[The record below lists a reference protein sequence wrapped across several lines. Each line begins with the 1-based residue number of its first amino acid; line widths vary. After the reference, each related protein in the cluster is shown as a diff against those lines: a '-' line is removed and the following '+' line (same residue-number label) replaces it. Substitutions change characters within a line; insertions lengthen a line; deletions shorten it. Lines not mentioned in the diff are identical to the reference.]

1 MSDGPT
7 QVFVYYRVRVA
18 DGAAAI
24 AAAQAGQAHLR
35 VTLPGLACTL
45 SRRVDDAAEHLTLM
59 ETYAHGD
66 AVTAA
71 AQRDIERQ
79 MRAAIEAWLVG
90 ERHIEVFVPCA

>member
-1 MSDGPT
+1 MSAGHA
-7 QVFVYYRVRVA
+7 QVFVYYRVRAA
-18 DGAAAI
+18 DGTAAI
-24 AAAQAGQAHLR
+24 AAVQAGQARLK

-59 ETYAHGD
+59 ETYARGD
-66 AVTAA
+66 GVTAA